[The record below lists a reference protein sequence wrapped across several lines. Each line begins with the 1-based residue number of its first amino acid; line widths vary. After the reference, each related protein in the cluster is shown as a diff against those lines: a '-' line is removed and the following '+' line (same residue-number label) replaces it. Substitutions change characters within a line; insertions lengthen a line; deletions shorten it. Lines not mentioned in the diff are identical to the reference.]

1 MLGIRVCQAYQLIPS
16 AACVA
21 VTSLLV
27 LACPATWAQ
36 PPVSP
41 PARIESNRLPNAYR
55 ITQDVISG
63 GQPDGEAAY
72 QELSELGV
80 KTIISVD
87 GAAPNAAT
95 ALRYGLRT
103 VHLPHGYDGISRE
116 RVIQLAKALRDLP
129 GPFYIHC
136 HHGKHRS
143 PTAAAVACVA
153 TGRLQPDQA
162 VNILRTAG
170 TSPDYQGL
178 YATAQAAQAIK
189 GTVLDAIQV
198 DFPEAAKL
206 PAMAESMVTL
216 EHTFSHLQAIEKS
229 NWQSPV
235 DHPDLKPAHEA
246 LLLKEHYTEMLR
258 TALNEKWPHAFVA
271 LMSQGLTAAVQL
283 EELLRDSIAQPQSAS
298 AVLQRLTT
306 NCKSCHRQFR
316 DQPLVE
322 PINQ

>member
-1 MLGIRVCQAYQLIPS
+1 MLGIRVRFAYQLFPS
-16 AACVA
+16 AAFVA
-21 VTSLLV
+21 GMSLSI
-27 LACPATWAQ
+27 LACSATWAQ
-36 PPVSP
+36 PLVSMP
-41 PARIESNRLPNAYR
+41 SRIESNSLPNAYR
-55 ITQDVISG
+55 ITPDVISG

-72 QELSELGV
+72 QELSALGV

-87 GAAPNAAT
+87 GAAPNVAT

-103 VHLPHGYDGISRE
+103 VHIPHGYDGISRD

-153 TGRLQPDQA
+153 TGRLQPKQA
-162 VNILRTAG
+162 VSILRTAG

-178 YATAQAAQAIK
+178 YATAQAAQEIQGA
-189 GTVLDAIQV
+189 VLDAIQV
-198 DFPEAAKL
+198 DFPGVAKL
-206 PAMAESMVTL
+206 PAMAEAMVAL
-216 EHTFSHLQAIEKS
+216 EHIFSHLQAIEKS
-229 NWQSPV
+229 NWKSPA

-258 TALNEKWPHAFVA
+258 TALNEKWSQAFVA
-271 LMSQGLTAAVQL
+271 SMSEGLTAAEQL

-298 AVLQRLTT
+298 AVLQRLTA

-322 PINQ
+322 SISK